1 MHMDCGPE
9 GGILCD
15 EMNAHQLEITLVRRT
30 KAYVFNHSLQFYLS
44 VIPLLYEDLL
54 ELCRPDLLR
63 MFDFKDILCGT
74 SLVLLGTI
82 AAV

>member
-1 MHMDCGPE
+1 MWIVVE
-9 GGILCD
+9 RGGDI
-15 EMNAHQLEITLVRRT
+15 
-30 KAYVFNHSLQFYLS
+30 QFYLA

-54 ELCRPDLLR
+54 ELCRPDLLG
-63 MFDFKDILCGT
+63 MFDFKDIFRGT